1 MTNGGSEST
10 YNYTFVQR
18 LIISFKNGRVRQEAQ
33 KPKTSRLYTMTFGNW
48 NGLPRFLRLWVRQYC
63 FLLPLKSYLTLQL
76 NFVTGVTY
84 VELFVCL
91 FGNGG
96 TGIVYGSISTT
107 TIPTT
112 ETFFSME
119 TMPSSVLHFPPIS
132 ISPLVEVQAHCA
144 PPLADHYEDRGLLL
158 RELGNPPCH
167 QVQLQAGRRQLH
179 VICHQSLLKV
189 NQLHLSLENFLSS
202 EEV

>member
-10 YNYTFVQR
+10 YKYTLVQR
-18 LIISFKNGRVRQEAQ
+18 LIISFKN
-33 KPKTSRLYTMTFGNW
+33 
-48 NGLPRFLRLWVRQYC
+48 C
-63 FLLPLKSYLTLQL
+63 FLLPLKSYLTFWL
-76 NFVTGVTY
+76 NFVTGVTN
-84 VELFVCL
+84 VQFFVCL

-96 TGIVYGSISTT
+96 TGTVNGSISTT
-107 TIPTT
+107 TTPTT

-144 PPLADHYEDRGLLL
+144 PPLADHNEDRGLLL
-158 RELGNPPCH
+158 CKLGHPPGH